1 MLGWDDAWARAQG
14 GEHMVAMRARGAG
27 GGEVDWHLARAAGA
41 MARWRD
47 GAMALAHGSRI
58 CWRFRTRREG
68 RRLSRVMWHA
78 WRANALCNVL
88 TKLDDK

>member
-1 MLGWDDAWARAQG
+1 MMLGWDDAWARARG

-47 GAMALAHGSRI
+47 GVMVVPAPRAVHRGQH
-58 CWRFRTRREG
+58 RRPQPGAQAEG
-68 RRLSRVMWHA
+68 EGER
-78 WRANALCNVL
+78 
-88 TKLDDK
+88 